1 MANEESGQDIAF
13 VLNDLNARIRV
24 LENKYSLFGER
35 LLIINQN
42 MIEEYKTLLRR
53 IKTFESEFMDIK
65 KDLFNIKEIISGLTK
80 EMRLFAK
87 KDSLQVLEKY
97 INLWNPMNFVTEKD
111 VINLINRSDEVLLK
125 KEFLDLAD
133 KQKKEMSDFFKK
145 EIKESVLTKKDVI
158 DLIKKAGGKNSKK

>member
-1 MANEESGQDIAF
+1 MADGQQGQDLAF

-42 MIEEYKTLLRR
+42 MIEEYKKLIRN
-53 IKTFESEFMDIK
+53 IKTAEEDIKEVK
-65 KDLFNIKEIISGLTK
+65 KDLFNVKEIVSGLTK
-80 EMRLFAK
+80 ELTLFAR

-111 VINLINRSDEVLLK
+111 VINLIRRSENVVSREEFLNAIEKHKQEILEVL
-125 KEFLDLAD
+125 D
-133 KQKKEMSDFFKK
+133 KEMG
-145 EIKESVLTKKDVI
+145 ERLLTKKEVI
-158 DLIKKAGGKNSKK
+158 DLIKKEGDKNSK

>member
-1 MANEESGQDIAF
+1 MVNEESGQDLAF

-42 MIEEYKTLLRR
+42 MIEEYKTLLRK

-133 KQKKEMSDFFKK
+133 KQKKEMADFLKK

>member
-1 MANEESGQDIAF
+1 MVNEESSQDLAF

-42 MIEEYKTLLRR
+42 MIEEYKTLMRK
-53 IKTFESEFMDIK
+53 IKTFESEFRDIK
-65 KDLFNIKEIISGLTK
+65 KDIFNIKEIISGLTK
-80 EMRLFAK
+80 EMKLFAK

-97 INLWNPMNFVTEKD
+97 INLWNPMNFITEKD
-111 VINLINRSDEVLLK
+111 VINLINRNDKVLLK
-125 KEFLDLAD
+125 KEFLDLTD
-133 KQKKEMSDFFKK
+133 KQKKEMSDFLKK